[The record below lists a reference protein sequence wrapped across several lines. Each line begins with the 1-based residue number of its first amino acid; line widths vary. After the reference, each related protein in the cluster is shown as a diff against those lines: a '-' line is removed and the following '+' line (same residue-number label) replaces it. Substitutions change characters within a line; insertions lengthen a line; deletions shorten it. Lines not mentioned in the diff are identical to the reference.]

1 MATATKR
8 KSGEMEDAY
17 PSIEDA
23 TPTNTTPPRK
33 RIRITRSQKQSL
45 MDNLQL
51 ESMLFISWS
60 AEFTLTIA
68 VTERAR
74 KLRAQYA
81 LQAQDLR
88 ARLERRV
95 NRIPVALRKANMS
108 ELLEKHNAS
117 LRAQSEH
124 PSPRKYRSPAK
135 GSRNFTAMSA
145 SGRKKAATVS
155 PSPRRIR
162 KHRYVARH
170 SEVTRLANVSSP
182 AGIYSD
188 KENAPA
194 SGEQL
199 DVLKNPKRRG
209 KTGATPGTSRVVSQ
223 EVRGADYRI
232 LSPKSSNSRTY
243 PQSPLRASP
252 EKGQSSS
259 YLSRPMSPLKPSS
272 PLKSTTGNLGGARPG
287 SSRGAAPARPPSSQ
301 TKRPASRAA
310 TAGPRSVHSPLS
322 RPGTRQTDRRG
333 SISSTTS
340 SGTTVTNTNA
350 APSRKATTA
359 SSAARK
365 ATAARSQAPSAASKK
380 TAASGARKA
389 TTSSAGGETTTGG
402 RRTLRKRA

>member
-8 KSGEMEDAY
+8 KSVDMEDAY
-17 PSIEDA
+17 PNNRET
-23 TPTNTTPPRK
+23 TPTNSPPAK
-33 RIRITRSQKQSL
+33 RMRITRSQKQAL

-51 ESMLFISWS
+51 EI
-60 AEFTLTIA
+60 
-68 VTERAR
+68 TERAR

-88 ARLERRV
+88 ARIERRV
-95 NRIPVALRKANMS
+95 NRIPTALRKANMG
-108 ELLEKHNAS
+108 ELLEKHNAA
-117 LRAQSEH
+117 LRAHLEN

-135 GSRNFTAMSA
+135 GSRNFTAVSA

-155 PSPRRIR
+155 PSPRRVR
-162 KHRYVARH
+162 KH
-170 SEVTRLANVSSP
+170 SP

-199 DVLKNPKRRG
+199 DVLKNPKRRT
-209 KTGATPGTSRVVSQ
+209 KPAAAAGTSRVVSQ

-252 EKGQSSS
+252 EKPQPSS

-272 PLKSTTGNLGGARPG
+272 PLKSTTGNLASSRPG
-287 SSRGAAPARPPSSQ
+287 SSRGTAPVRPPSSRSE
-301 TKRPASRAA
+301 RPASRAA
-310 TAGPRSVHSPLS
+310 TTGPRSIRSPLS
-322 RPGTRQTDRRG
+322 QRPATRQGDRRG
-333 SISSTTS
+333 SMSSSTS
-340 SGTTVTNTNA
+340 SGTTVANTTKTGTT
-350 APSRKATTA
+350 RKVTTA
-359 SSAARK
+359 STASTAAKKAAAAR
-365 ATAARSQAPSAASKK
+365 AQAPSAASKRSV
-380 TAASGARKA
+380 TSGTRKA
-389 TTSSAGGETTTGG
+389 TTSTTAGETTTAG

>member
-8 KSGEMEDAY
+8 KSGEMDDAY

-33 RIRITRSQKQSL
+33 RMRITRSQKQSL
-45 MDNLQL
+45 IDNLQL
-51 ESMLFISWS
+51 EI
-60 AEFTLTIA
+60 
-68 VTERAR
+68 TERAR

-95 NRIPVALRKANMS
+95 NRIPVALRKANMG
-108 ELLEKHNAS
+108 ELLEKHNS
-117 LRAQSEH
+117 TLRAQSEH

-155 PSPRRIR
+155 PSPRRVR
-162 KHRYVARH
+162 KH
-170 SEVTRLANVSSP
+170 SP

-272 PLKSTTGNLGGARPG
+272 PLKSTTGNLGSARPG

-310 TAGPRSVHSPLS
+310 TAGPRSVRSPLS

-333 SISSTTS
+333 SVSSTTS
-340 SGTTVTNTNA
+340 SGTTVTNTKA

-365 ATAARSQAPSAASKK
+365 ATAARSQAPSATSKK
-380 TAASGARKA
+380 SAASGARKA